1 MDAQRL
7 SGVSFSFDISIKLSR
22 ETDVDDDDV
31 ASKIYSSNTN
41 HKIYYNVRISNFRI
55 VKTSKIS
62 SFKRDVEIVHSSVR
76 PKQSNEWIGHGCNF

>member
-31 ASKIYSSNTN
+31 TSKIYSSNKN
-41 HKIYYNVRISNFRI
+41 HKIYYNFREGPRKSNFRI
-55 VKTSKIS
+55 VRTIDCIYYFKSMVRTLKIRREPWS
-62 SFKRDVEIVHSSVR
+62 S
-76 PKQSNEWIGHGCNF
+76 G